1 MKALILSGLLF
12 SVLFTSCKD
21 DKSEQ
26 IDAIKEEAP
35 FTITV
40 NAVVDKDSEFQIY
53 YNEDGSENYPAEQ
66 YVNVVIKGSQEAQ
79 DLVFKLPS

>member
-1 MKALILSGLLF
+1 MKALILSGLLL
-12 SVLFTSCKD
+12 SVFFTSCKD

-26 IDAIKEEAP
+26 TDAVIEEAP

-66 YVNVVIKGSQEAQ
+66 YVNVVIKGSHKRINGSKIQ
-79 DLVFKLPS
+79 